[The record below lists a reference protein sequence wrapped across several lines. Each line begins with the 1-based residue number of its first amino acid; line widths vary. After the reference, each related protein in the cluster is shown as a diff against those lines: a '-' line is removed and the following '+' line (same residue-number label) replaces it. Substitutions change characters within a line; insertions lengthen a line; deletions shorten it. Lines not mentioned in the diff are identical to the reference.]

1 MTETRTESSGPRR
14 AAYLVLGMHRSGT
27 SATAQLLAK
36 AGAGLPEHV
45 MPGDQHN
52 AKGYFEPWRI
62 ANLNNRRLQAA
73 DSAWDDVFA
82 FPQAPLP
89 INGEL
94 AWIQQG
100 QALFCEEYG
109 TTPLP
114 LLKDP
119 RVSVLMPYWAE
130 VLRHLDIE
138 PRIVIPVR
146 HPLAVAGS
154 LAKRNGF
161 PVEKSVLLWT
171 SYMLASE
178 AYSRG
183 LPRVFVSY
191 DNLLADWRGQLGRI
205 EAAHGAAMPGL
216 TKAGTRD
223 MDRFLTP
230 KLNHNDGA
238 GEMPGLDGL
247 GSLISGFHE
256 SLVAAANDRELDG
269 AAVSA
274 VASAVSDL
282 KARVGTLVSPVTR
295 DLDLV
300 RIQLLDLQQKVAF
313 DEGQRVLND
322 PTPRIEALEA
332 ELAGMRAERA
342 ELEQLISQALST
354 T

>member
-1 MTETRTESSGPRR
+1 MTETRTESSGTAR

-36 AGAGLPEHV
+36 AGASLPEHV
-45 MPGDQHN
+45 MPGDKHN

-73 DSAWDDVFA
+73 GSAWDDVFA

-89 INGEL
+89 TKAEPG
-94 AWIQQG
+94 WIRQG
-100 QALFCEEYG
+100 QDLFAEEYG
-109 TTPLP
+109 NSPLP

-119 RVSVLMPYWAE
+119 RVSVLMPFWSE
-130 VLRHLDIE
+130 VLGRLSVA

-191 DNLLADWRGQLGRI
+191 DNLLADWRVQLARI

-223 MDRFLTP
+223 MDRFLSP
-230 KLNHNDGA
+230 KLRHNEA
-238 GEMPGLDGL
+238 EGEIPALDGL
-247 GSLISGFHE
+247 GPLISRFHDVLI
-256 SLVAAANDRELDG
+256 SAANDRGLDG
-269 AAVSA
+269 QAVS
-274 VASAVSDL
+274 VVTEAVSDL
-282 KARVGTLVSPVTR
+282 KSRVGVLVSPATR

-300 RIQLLDLQQKVAF
+300 RSQLLDLQQKVAF
-313 DEGQRVLND
+313 DDSQRALND
-322 PTPRIEALEA
+322 PTPRIAVLESELA
-332 ELAGMRAERA
+332 ELRRERA
-342 ELEQLISQALST
+342 ELERLISQALLT

>member
-1 MTETRTESSGPRR
+1 MTETRTESSGTAQ

-45 MPGDQHN
+45 MPGDEHN

-73 DSAWDDVFA
+73 GSAWDDVFA
-82 FPQAPLP
+82 FPQAPLEAA
-89 INGEL
+89 GEPG
-94 AWIQQG
+94 WIGQG
-100 QALFCEEYG
+100 QALFAEEYDK
-109 TTPLP
+109 TPLP

-119 RVSVLMPYWAE
+119 RVSVLMPFWTKILGGLGIA
-130 VLRHLDIE
+130 

-161 PVEKSVLLWT
+161 PIAKSVLLWT

-191 DNLLADWRGQLGRI
+191 DNLLLDWRKQLARI

-216 TKAGTRD
+216 SKAGTRD

-230 KLNHNDGA
+230 KLNHNEGA
-238 GEMPGLDGL
+238 GQMPDLDGL
-247 GSLISGFHE
+247 GPLISAFHE
-256 SLVAAANDRELDG
+256 GLIAAANDGDLDG
-269 AAVSA
+269 AAIAA
-274 VASAVSDL
+274 VTSSVGVL
-282 KARVGTLVSPVTR
+282 KARVGDLVSPVTR

-300 RIQLLDLQQKVAF
+300 RSQLLELQQKMAF
-313 DEGQRVLND
+313 EDRQRALND
-322 PTPRIEALEA
+322 PVLRIEALEA
-332 ELAGMRAERA
+332 ELASLRAERA
-342 ELEQLISQALST
+342 ELEQLISQALLT

>member
-1 MTETRTESSGPRR
+1 MTETRTESRQTAR

-36 AGAGLPEHV
+36 AGAGLPEHL
-45 MPGDQHN
+45 MPGDEHN

-62 ANLNNRRLQAA
+62 ANLNNLRLQAA
-73 DSAWDDVFA
+73 GSAWDDVFA

-89 INGEL
+89 PAGE
-94 AWIQQG
+94 ADWIEQG
-100 QALFCEEYG
+100 RTLFTEEYG
-109 TTPLP
+109 TTALP

-119 RVSVLMPYWAE
+119 RVSVLMSFWSDVMKGLE
-130 VLRHLDIE
+130 IT

-191 DNLLADWRGQLGRI
+191 DNLLADWRAELARI
-205 EAAHGAAMPGL
+205 EAAHDAKMPGVNK
-216 TKAGTRD
+216 TGARE

-230 KLNHNDGA
+230 ELRHNRSE
-238 GEMPGLDGL
+238 GELPDLDGL
-247 GSLISGFHE
+247 GPRITAFYEGLI
-256 SLVAAANDRELDG
+256 LAANDKGLEG
-269 AAVSA
+269 TTITA
-274 VASAVSDL
+274 VATGMADL
-282 KARVGTLVSPVTR
+282 KGRMGPLVSPVTR

-300 RIQLLDLQQKVAF
+300 RNELLDLKQKMDFEAR
-313 DEGQRVLND
+313 QCALND
-322 PTPRIEALEA
+322 PAPRIAALEA
-332 ELAGMRAERA
+332 EVESLRAERA
-342 ELEQLISQALST
+342 ELERLFNQALSAS
-354 T
+354 

>member
-1 MTETRTESSGPRR
+1 MTETRTESSGPPR

-62 ANLNNRRLQAA
+62 ANLNNQRLQAA
-73 DSAWDDVFA
+73 GSAWDDVFA
-82 FPQAPLP
+82 FPQSSLP
-89 INGEL
+89 IKGEQ

-100 QALFCEEYG
+100 HDLFTEEYG
-109 TTPLP
+109 DTPLP

-119 RVSVLMPYWAE
+119 RVSVLMPFWE
-130 VLRHLDIE
+130 QVLTRLGIA
-138 PRIVIPVR
+138 PRVVIPVR

-191 DNLLADWRGQLGRI
+191 DNLLADWRGQLARI
-205 EAAHGAAMPGL
+205 ETAHGIAMPGL
-216 TKAGTRD
+216 TKTGIRE

-230 KLNHNDGA
+230 KLNHNEA
-238 GEMPGLDGL
+238 EGEMPALDGL
-247 GSLISGFHE
+247 GPLISAFHE
-256 SLVAAANDRELDG
+256 GLVSAANDRDLDG
-269 AAVSA
+269 AAIAA
-274 VASAVSDL
+274 VADAVSDL
-282 KARVGTLVSPVTR
+282 KGRVGALVSPVTR

-300 RIQLLDLQQKVAF
+300 RSQLLDLQQKQDF
-313 DEGQRVLND
+313 DEHQKVLND
-322 PTPRIEALEA
+322 PTPRIAALEA
-332 ELAGMRAERA
+332 ELAALRSERA
-342 ELEQLISQALST
+342 ELEALISQALLT